1 MPLTDTHYV
10 KFTRG
15 TPAAF
20 NKLTTKSSDTLYF
33 ISEPNADSGILYL
46 GTKKIGDG
54 VGVTGATK
62 ISELQDVILDAI
74 GDKQIL
80 VYDLASQKWKN
91 ASISTIIS
99 VMKGATTEAAG
110 EAGLVPVAQPA
121 EKDFF
126 LRGDGVWAK
135 AGTVAQVFQA
145 EATAEQDDM
154 AAITAAVGAA
164 VLNPGDQAIV
174 KRVLTGA
181 RTSYT
186 AYVYDGSKWAAMDG
200 NYSADNVYFT
210 SDLTLAG
217 NYTEI
222 GNITKGQTETKNWAV
237 TGMSVKDIMTAIT
250 TKKLQPTATNP
261 SVGVTLTQA
270 KAYEVG
276 TTVTPSYTTSFNK
289 GAYTFGPDTGITV
302 SSWTVKDTKNVTK
315 TTATGTF
322 DALQVTDGINYTV
335 TATAAYTEGAIAKDN
350 IGGDSS
356 PVIKIPAG
364 AASKTSAAITGYRN
378 SFYGTLESKGE
389 LTSDIIRGLTKSGR
403 ALADG
408 NTISV
413 AVPVGAQ
420 RVIFA
425 YPKTLGD
432 VNKVLDVNG
441 LNANITSAFT
451 KIEVNV
457 EGADG
462 YTAIAYNVYYTD
474 YANPN
479 DKANTYTVTI

>member
-10 KFTRG
+10 KFTRC

-20 NKLTTKSSDTLYF
+20 DKLTTKSSDTLYF

-110 EAGLVPVAQPA
+110 EAGLVPAAQPA

-186 AYVYDGSKWAAMDG
+186 AYVYEGSKCAAIDG
-200 NYSADNVYFT
+200 N
-210 SDLTLAG
+210 
-217 NYTEI
+217 
-222 GNITKGQTETKNWAV
+222 
-237 TGMSVKDIMTAIT
+237 
-250 TKKLQPTATNP
+250 
-261 SVGVTLTQA
+261 
-270 KAYEVG
+270 
-276 TTVTPSYTTSFNK
+276 
-289 GAYTFGPDTGITV
+289 
-302 SSWTVKDTKNVTK
+302 
-315 TTATGTF
+315 
-322 DALQVTDGINYTV
+322 
-335 TATAAYTEGAIAKDN
+335 
-350 IGGDSS
+350 
-356 PVIKIPAG
+356 
-364 AASKTSAAITGYRN
+364 
-378 SFYGTLESKGE
+378 
-389 LTSDIIRGLTKSGR
+389 
-403 ALADG
+403 
-408 NTISV
+408 
-413 AVPVGAQ
+413 
-420 RVIFA
+420 
-425 YPKTLGD
+425 
-432 VNKVLDVNG
+432 
-441 LNANITSAFT
+441 
-451 KIEVNV
+451 
-457 EGADG
+457 
-462 YTAIAYNVYYTD
+462 
-474 YANPN
+474 
-479 DKANTYTVTI
+479 

>member
-20 NKLTTKSSDTLYF
+20 EKLAVKSSDTLYF
-33 ISEPNADSGILYL
+33 ISEANADSGLLYL
-46 GTKKIGDG
+46 GNKKIGDG
-54 VGVTGATK
+54 VGVTGATQL
-62 ISELQDVILDAI
+62 SELKDILLDAI

-80 VYDLASQKWKN
+80 VYDLESQKWKN
-91 ASISTIIS
+91 ASVSTIIS
-99 VMKGATTEAAG
+99 VMKGATASAAG
-110 EAGLVPVAQPA
+110 EAGLVPAAQPA
-121 EKDFF
+121 ERDFF
-126 LRGDGVWAK
+126 LRGDGTWAK
-135 AGTVAQVFQA
+135 AGTVAQVFQSN
-145 EATAEQDDM
+145 ATAEQDDL
-154 AAITAAVGAA
+154 AAITAAVGSTA
-164 VLNPGDQAIV
+164 LNPGDQAIV
-174 KRVLTGA
+174 KRALTEDHTA
-181 RTSYT
+181 YT

-217 NYTEI
+217 NYTAI
-222 GNITKGQTETKNWAV
+222 GNITKGANETKNWAV
-237 TGMSVKDIMTAIT
+237 AGMSVKDIMTAIT

-261 SVGVTLTQA
+261 SVGVTLAQA

-289 GAYTFGPDTGITV
+289 GSYTFGPDTGITV
-302 SSWTVKDTKNVTK
+302 SSWTVKDTKNATK
-315 TTATGTF
+315 NTSTGTF
-322 DALQVTDGINYTV
+322 DPLQIVDGINYTV
-335 TATAAYTEGAIAKDN
+335 TATASYTAGAVAKDN
-350 IGGDSS
+350 VGGASD
-356 PVIKIPAG
+356 PEIKIAAG
-364 AASKTSAAITGYRN
+364 SASKTSAAITGYRN
-378 SFYGTLESKGE
+378 SFYGTLESKGD
-389 LTSDIIRGLTKSGR
+389 LTSDIIRGLTKSGK

-425 YPKTLGD
+425 YPATLGD

-451 KIEVNV
+451 KISVDV